1 MRHKWAHRIGRL
13 APIQETSVCAHTF
26 DYKQDFL
33 EVISETDPTV
43 SFFKKEKKVHEK
55 AKDKGHL

>member
-43 SFFKKEKKVHEK
+43 SFFKKEKRKKKSTREG
-55 AKDKGHL
+55 KG